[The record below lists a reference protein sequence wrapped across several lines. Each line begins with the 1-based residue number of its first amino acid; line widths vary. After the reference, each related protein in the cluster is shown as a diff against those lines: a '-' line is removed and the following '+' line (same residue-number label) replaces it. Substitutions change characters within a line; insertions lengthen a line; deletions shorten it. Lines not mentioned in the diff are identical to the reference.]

1 MRCGWVH
8 AFPAR
13 MVRRETDIEDEDE
26 DENEHEENEDEIK
39 ERRCTDP
46 GLFHQVC
53 HDERQSRLARIS
65 RNA

>member
-1 MRCGWVH
+1 
-8 AFPAR
+8 